1 MKNNGWMRK
10 TILASSLVCMMAF
23 ATGCGQQEG
32 IQAGMITTLENG
44 DFREK
49 FNADGTV
56 ECAEPHYVYSGLT
69 LPVKEVLV
77 KEGDHVQAG
86 DLLCVLDTESIE
98 KEIALQKASMD
109 VTQRNAST
117 SVSAA
122 RRQYD
127 TYVDGITNG
136 TDTNLVAAMARAEQ
150 ARELCEA
157 AQIRYANYKETVNMG
172 MDPTLAAA
180 DQAVKSAA
188 TSIAQAQSMQYEM
201 DGKDYVTEIQKEQA
215 EDAVDSADLAYVQ
228 AIERRDNL
236 LRQSDL
242 QLASYAKDVDDAM
255 NQYLGSVAAYQ
266 ATVRD
271 LENAKQAS
279 SDAISQAMRSGD
291 VSVEELKMAQLQD
304 DLLNAQ
310 ILSDFSGTITSVNI
324 KAGENATGVLFIIED
339 TNDLVLTARVSEKEI
354 NHVDR
359 GMIADITTKSN
370 DADVYQGRVM
380 QISETA
386 YKDAMGETDTSG
398 KDADYKVT
406 LDILEPD
413 SRIRVG
419 MNTKVTFV
427 AYEKKDCI
435 SVPKEAIYTDE
446 NGESYVVAISSD
458 TESGT
463 ISLEKVAVV
472 YTGKRQSV
480 IEGDGITAGSHII
493 ADAASYMDLAG
504 QTVNIL

>member
-1 MKNNGWMRK
+1 MKNNQFLKAMLTAGMVSVA
-10 TILASSLVCMMAF
+10 LLF
-23 ATGCGQQEG
+23 TGCGKEEG
-32 IQAGMITTLENG
+32 ISAGMITTLESG

-56 ECAEPHYVYSGLT
+56 ECAEPHYVYSTLT

-98 KEIALQKASMD
+98 KEIAMQQATMD
-109 VTQRNAST
+109 VTQKNAST
-117 SVSAA
+117 TVSAA
-122 RRQYD
+122 RHQYN
-127 TYVDGITNG
+127 TYVEGINNG

-172 MDPTLAAA
+172 MDPTLTAA
-180 DQAVKSAA
+180 DQAVKQAA
-188 TSIAQAQSMQYEM
+188 TSIQQAQSMQYEM
-201 DGKDYVTEIQKEQA
+201 EGKDYVTEVQKEQA
-215 EDAVDSADLAYVQ
+215 EDAVDSANLAYVQ
-228 AIERRDNL
+228 AVQKRENL

-242 QLASYAKDVDDAM
+242 QLAAYAKDVDDAM
-255 NQYLGSVAAYQ
+255 NQYLSAVAAYQ

-291 VSVEELKMAQLQD
+291 VSVEELRLAQLQE
-304 DLLNAQ
+304 DLLDAQ
-310 ILSDFSGTITSVNI
+310 ILAEASGTVTAVNI
-324 KAGENATGVLFIIED
+324 KEGENSAGVLFVIED
-339 TNDLVLTARVSEKEI
+339 TRDLILTARVSEKDI

-359 GMIADITTKSN
+359 GMVADVTTKSDN
-370 DADVYQGRVM
+370 SDVYTGRVT

-386 YKDAMGETDTSG
+386 YKNAAGETDTSG

-406 LDILEPD
+406 LDITEPD

-419 MNTKVTFV
+419 MNAKVSFV
-427 AYEKKDCI
+427 AYEQRDCL
-435 SVPKEAIYTDE
+435 SVPNEAVFTDA
-446 NGESYVVAISSD
+446 NGENYILTV
-458 TESGT
+458 TMGEEGGT
-463 ISLEKVAVV
+463 IGMQKIAVV
-472 YTGKRQSV
+472 YKGKRESV
-480 IEGDGITAGSHII
+480 VEGEGLATGMQIIIDGAT
-493 ADAASYMDLAG
+493 YQDLAG
-504 QTVNIL
+504 RTVKII